1 MQKNDIKSC
10 CHAETNKKKKEKRQG
25 PLKQKHK
32 KTFFSDLAFS
42 RSFWGR
48 SFFNF
53 FCRHLV

>member
-1 MQKNDIKSC
+1 MQKNDIKSR
-10 CHAETNKKKKEKRQG
+10 CHAETNKKKKEKGEG
-25 PLKQKHK
+25 PLTQNQK
-32 KTFFSDLAFS
+32 KTFFSDFVFS